1 MDEQMS
7 KFLNKVYILAIVLVA
22 VLALSLLSTMGFQR
36 ETLDHQNQDQITVSG
51 TGKVYAKPDVA
62 IINLGV
68 TTTGTTVADVINKN
82 SEKMNAVIEA
92 VKKLG
97 VEEKDIQT
105 TNYNLYPQYNY
116 TEARGRLFEGYTLDQ
131 NVQVKIRDFTKTGSI
146 LAKATD
152 MGSNLVGNLQFTIDD
167 ADQFKQEARAK
178 AIEKAKA
185 NAKNLAEKSG
195 ISLGKIVNVYENSNS
210 YAPMMYDSKMVSGM
224 GGAETSV
231 TPTIA
236 AGQQEIE
243 ITINLTYLVK

>member
-1 MDEQMS
+1 MEETTI
-7 KFLNKVYILAIVLVA
+7 KFLNKFYILAIVLVA
-22 VLALSLLSTMGFQR
+22 VLALFLLSTMGAQR
-36 ETLDHQNQDQITVSG
+36 ETLDRQNQNQITVSG
-51 TGKVYAKPDVA
+51 VGKVYAKPDVA
-62 IINLGV
+62 IVSFGV
-68 TTTGTTVADVINKN
+68 TTEGATVANVISKN

-97 VEEKDIQT
+97 VGEKDIQT

-116 TEARGRLFEGYTLDQ
+116 TEAQGRLFEGYTLSQ
-131 NVQVKIRDFTKTGSI
+131 NVQVKIRDFTKTGDI
-146 LAKATD
+146 LAKGTE

-167 ADQFKQEARAK
+167 PDQLKQEARAK

-195 ISLGKIVNVYENSNS
+195 ISLGKIVNIYENSNS
-210 YAPMMYDSKMVSGM
+210 YAPMMYDSKMAYGM
-224 GGAETSV
+224 GGAENLV
-231 TPTIA
+231 TPTIE